1 MVREGMD
8 RSNDIFRVT
17 AAQPTQKGRTAPAFD
32 GQGIAYAGS
41 SSDEEFLKSRLNFVS
56 AFGVVIF
63 TG

>member
-1 MVREGMD
+1 MD
-8 RSNDIFRVT
+8 RSNDILRVT
-17 AAQPTQKGRTAPAFD
+17 AAQPTQKGVPRRLLTD
-32 GQGIAYAGS
+32 KGSAYAGS